1 MDKIKVSVIVPVF
14 NAEKFLGAC
23 LESILN
29 QTLQD
34 FEVIAVD
41 DCSTDNSIVVA
52 ENFLERFGGRLKI
65 ISLPKN
71 SGSGAV
77 PRNEGLKFSRG
88 EYIFFM
94 DDDDL
99 LMPDALKTLY
109 DAAEKFS
116 ADVVHTEQGFTCD
129 EDNPKNLTHVWLVQ
143 PSCVYNKI
151 FTESD
156 DLAERMKIYL
166 RGGYCVFPWAKFS
179 RRDFLLANEIK
190 FPHVKICEDTLWTIQ
205 IICLAKNFLF
215 VPPPLYVQRLNAGS
229 VTRAK
234 KSPEQ
239 DLTFRAKTLL
249 RGADCLE
256 EFMSRFEFFRRNPN
270 LRLRVII
277 FFLNVQL
284 EEMQSSLKTLT
295 PAEVYEIFL
304 REFSKA
310 GSSQPALI
318 SYLFL
323 RPFVEMS

>member
-1 MDKIKVSVIVPVF
+1 MKVSVIVPVF

-99 LMPDALKTLY
+99 LTPDALKTLY
-109 DAAEKFS
+109 DAAENFS

-129 EDNPKNLTHVWLVQ
+129 ENNSQKLTHVSLIQ
-143 PSCVYNKI
+143 KSCLRDKI
-151 FTESD
+151 FMESD
-156 DLAERMKIYL
+156 DLAERMQIYL

-205 IICLAKNFLF
+205 IICLAKNFLR
-215 VPPPLYVQRLNAGS
+215 VPNPLCVWRTVKNSWGRLER
-229 VTRAK
+229 T
-234 KSPEQ
+234 PEEKIKFWF
-239 DLTFRAKTLL
+239 DPLVNGLDYLDDFMDGT
-249 RGADCLE
+249 
-256 EFMSRFEFFRRNPN
+256 EFFARNPDYRFELINFFIRENTIRVLDAFKELNPYE
-270 LRLRVII
+270 L
-277 FFLNVQL
+277 
-284 EEMQSSLKTLT
+284 
-295 PAEVYEIFL
+295 YEIIHGMFKG
-304 REFSKA
+304 RRA
-310 GSSQPALI
+310 ALI
-318 SYLFL
+318 ANLFVHLYRNEL
-323 RPFVEMS
+323 RK

>member
-1 MDKIKVSVIVPVF
+1 MKVSVIVPVF

-129 EDNPKNLTHVWLVQ
+129 EDNPQNLTHVSLVQ
-143 PSCVYNKI
+143 KSCLRDKI
-151 FTESD
+151 FMESE

-166 RGGYCVFPWAKFS
+166 RGGYCVFPWVKFS
-179 RRDFLLANEIK
+179 RRDFLLANDIK

-205 IICLAKNFLF
+205 IVCLAKKFLRVPNPLCVWRTVKNSWGRVERTPEEKIKFWFDPLVDGLDYLDDFMDGIEFFARNPDYRFELVNFFIRESVVRVLDAFKKLNRHELYDVIHEMFKGKRAALIANLF
-215 VPPPLYVQRLNAGS
+215 VNLY
-229 VTRAK
+229 
-234 KSPEQ
+234 
-239 DLTFRAKTLL
+239 
-249 RGADCLE
+249 
-256 EFMSRFEFFRRNPN
+256 
-270 LRLRVII
+270 
-277 FFLNVQL
+277 
-284 EEMQSSLKTLT
+284 
-295 PAEVYEIFL
+295 
-304 REFSKA
+304 SK
-310 GSSQPALI
+310 
-318 SYLFL
+318 
-323 RPFVEMS
+323 

>member
-1 MDKIKVSVIVPVF
+1 MKVSVIVPVF

-41 DCSTDNSIVVA
+41 DCSTDNSIAVA

-109 DAAEKFS
+109 DAAENFS

-156 DLAERMKIYL
+156 DLAERLQIDF

-205 IICLAKNFLF
+205 IICLTKNFLRI
-215 VPPPLYVQRLNAGS
+215 PNPLCVWRTVKNSWGRLE
-229 VTRAK
+229 R
-234 KSPEQ
+234 SPEEKIKFWF
-239 DLTFRAKTLL
+239 DPLVDGLDYLDDFMDET
-249 RGADCLE
+249 
-256 EFMSRFEFFRRNPN
+256 EFFARNPDYRFELINFFIRENTVRVLDAFKKLNRHELYDVIHEMFKGKRAALIAN
-270 LRLRVII
+270 L
-277 FFLNVQL
+277 FLNLFQN
-284 EEMQSSLKTLT
+284 E
-295 PAEVYEIFL
+295 L
-304 REFSKA
+304 RK
-310 GSSQPALI
+310 
-318 SYLFL
+318 
-323 RPFVEMS
+323 